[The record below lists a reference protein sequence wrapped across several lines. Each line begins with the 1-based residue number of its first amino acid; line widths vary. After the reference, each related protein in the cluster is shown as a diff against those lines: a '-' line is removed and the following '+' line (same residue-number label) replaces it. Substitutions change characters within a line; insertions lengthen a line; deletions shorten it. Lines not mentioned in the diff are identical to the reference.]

1 MYKIMRKENLAPNI
15 FSMDI
20 LAPRVAKAAM
30 PGQFVV
36 AIIDENGERLPFTIC
51 DNNPEAGTVEI
62 VVQTIGASTIA
73 LSHMEVGDSLRT
85 FLGPLGYPSEFTN
98 MDIEELKKQ
107 RWVFVGGGLG
117 IAPIYPQVKWL
128 SERGVKVEVVLGA
141 KTKDL
146 VILEEKL
153 SKIVDQLHICTDDG
167 SYGFKGM
174 VTDCLKDLVVN
185 QAKKYDHCVSIGPM
199 IMMKFVTIMTKE
211 LGIPTTVSM
220 NPIMVDATG
229 MCGACRVTVG
239 GETKFACVDGPE
251 FDGHIIDF
259 DEALRRHQQFRMEES
274 EKQKTMEECSFFG
287 GEKNE

>member
-20 LAPRVAKAAM
+20 LAPRVAKAAQ

-73 LSHMEVGDSLRT
+73 LSHMEAGESLHT
-85 FLGPLGYPSEFTN
+85 FLGPLGYPSEFTK

-128 SERGVKVEVVLGA
+128 SDRGVEVEVILGA

-146 VILEEKL
+146 IILEEKL
-153 SKIVDQLHICTDDG
+153 RKIVKELHICTDDG

-174 VTDCLKDLVVN
+174 VTDCLKDLVEK
-185 QAKKYDHCVSIGPM
+185 QGKKYNHCVCIGPM
-199 IMMKFVTIMTKE
+199 IMMKFVALMTKE

-220 NPIMVDATG
+220 NTIMVDATG

-251 FDGHIIDF
+251 FDAHQIDF
-259 DEALRRHQQFRMEES
+259 DEALRRQQQFRMEES
-274 EKQKTMEECSFFG
+274 EKKRVLEECDYFG
-287 GEKNE
+287 GEKND